1 MSFPT
6 QHEKS
11 FFENR
16 ISNTFPKASN
26 VMARSGLA
34 CPGVEGVGPGQGKS
48 GHPFMRPH
56 HLRARSVS
64 KSTHQ
69 HRGRCR
75 GPAVQA
81 EESEVV
87 WVGGGDAGSREPVV
101 VSEQGKSRA
110 EVLF

>member
-1 MSFPT
+1 MSWSRRGWPWAWEEWT
-6 QHEKS
+6 SIPETAPSESK
-11 FFENR
+11 
-16 ISNTFPKASN
+16 
-26 VMARSGLA
+26 VGLQA
-34 CPGVEGVGPGQGKS
+34 
-48 GHPFMRPH
+48 
-56 HLRARSVS
+56 
-64 KSTHQ
+64 THQ

-87 WVGGGDAGSREPVV
+87 WVGGGDAGSRDPVV